1 MWSPD
6 QSHYEYTKENSEILA
21 KSDHGKWY
29 GPRTPTIR
37 TRPRSGSPQESPRLS
52 LALFAK
58 TPRIS
63 MGKVKIGHSKIKR
76 VVVENPTSVAQSLHL
91 DKNSE
96 NKGFTLLMP
105 VDRGQS
111 LRMNSDGTYEVLPS
125 CDEFT
130 VPAMSEVDLPILWK
144 PDAEGSYRDTI
155 TLKLG
160 DLNRL
165 HLIVFG
171 NAIDTAPKP
180 KHKVLR

>member
-1 MWSPD
+1 
-6 QSHYEYTKENSEILA
+6 
-21 KSDHGKWY
+21 
-29 GPRTPTIR
+29 
-37 TRPRSGSPQESPRLS
+37 
-52 LALFAK
+52 
-58 TPRIS
+58 

>member
-1 MWSPD
+1 
-6 QSHYEYTKENSEILA
+6 
-21 KSDHGKWY
+21 
-29 GPRTPTIR
+29 
-37 TRPRSGSPQESPRLS
+37 
-52 LALFAK
+52 
-58 TPRIS
+58 

-96 NKGFTLLMP
+96 KKGFTLLMP